1 MPRPFE
7 VSMESPATV
16 EEVHGAFVDRDYWL
30 DRLAHFGGAK
40 SLDSLT
46 VGPNGGVTVVVVE
59 DLRHGA
65 LPGILAKLYRG
76 DLNIR
81 STETWT
87 PTADGLVRGDID
99 VAVIGAP
106 GPGGGTAMLGPA
118 DEGSQLSLS
127 GHVEFKVPL
136 VGGKI
141 EGFVAQQFIA
151 GFADINTFTTTWIA
165 ERA

>member
-1 MPRPFE
+1 
-7 VSMESPATV
+7 
-16 EEVHGAFVDRDYWL
+16 
-30 DRLAHFGGAK
+30 
-40 SLDSLT
+40 
-46 VGPNGGVTVVVVE
+46 
-59 DLRHGA
+59 
-65 LPGILAKLYRG
+65 
-76 DLNIR
+76 
-81 STETWT
+81 
-87 PTADGLVRGDID
+87 
-99 VAVIGAP
+99 
-106 GPGGGTAMLGPA
+106 MLGPA